1 MAVVRRGQ
9 AEVPQRLGSIARLLQ
24 RTQHQAGDDVLL
36 RRAAGSIQ
44 HRLQGLGGDFITL
57 ESLDGVAEVRQER
70 CKRVQLFGIGILV
83 HAVENGQLFLF
94 GKARHALVGLEHEFL
109 DQFVGGAVFFALDG
123 GRYAAL
129 VQRDDCLVN
138 IQIQRAALKTRR
150 THLLRH
156 IVHAAQRLR
165 QFRRKAGFVP
175 LGQQARYIVVDQPRV
190 GMNH

>member
-1 MAVVRRGQ
+1 M
-9 AEVPQRLGSIARLLQ
+9 
-24 RTQHQAGDDVLL
+24 
-36 RRAAGSIQ
+36 
-44 HRLQGLGGDFITL
+44 
-57 ESLDGVAEVRQER
+57 
-70 CKRVQLFGIGILV
+70 
-83 HAVENGQLFLF
+83 
-94 GKARHALVGLEHEFL
+94 
-109 DQFVGGAVFFALDG
+109 FFALDG

-129 VQRDDCLVN
+129 VQRDDRLVN

-165 QFRRKAGFVP
+165 QLRRKAGFVA